1 MGQKEGKLGMSTME
15 RCPWCDSVIS
25 RSKFLEIET
34 SIRDQEKKRLAEVE
48 AAMRK
53 RLDGEFRE
61 NLENQRA
68 AIQKSAAEELAAKT
82 AAITAEGDRLAEKA
96 KQADLAR
103 QKELQ
108 EQRAILAKDRD
119 QALLKQQTEFSRERD
134 GYQRKMKEM
143 ERQLQRKTLAEL
155 GDGAEIDLF
164 EALREAFPGD
174 QIARIRKG
182 QPGADILHKVMYKG
196 ECCGRIIVDS
206 KNRQAWH
213 NSFVTKLRQDQ
224 TEAEADHAVLTST
237 VFPSGKKE
245 LCIESD
251 VIVVNPARACHVV
264 SLLRRSIIALHVRG
278 LGAKE
283 RATKMSKLYKF
294 MGSEAYTQR
303 VGEIAKLA
311 NDILELGVQE
321 KKSHDNVWK
330 KRGSL
335 ATRITTTQR
344 EIDTEIAAI
353 IEGRDQEELS
363 VA

>member
-1 MGQKEGKLGMSTME
+1 
-15 RCPWCDSVIS
+15 
-25 RSKFLEIET
+25 LEIEAK
-34 SIRDQEKKRLAEVE
+34 IRDQEQKRLAEVE

-61 NLENQRA
+61 NLAKQRV
-68 AIQKSAAEELAAKT
+68 AIQKSAAQDLVVKT
-82 AAITAEGDRLAEKA
+82 VAITAERDRLAEKD
-96 KQADLAR
+96 KQADAAR
-103 QKELQ
+103 QRELQ

-119 QALLKQQTEFSRERD
+119 QALLKQQVEFSRERE
-134 GYQRKMKEM
+134 GYQGKLKEM
-143 ERQLQRKTLAEL
+143 ERKLQRKTLTEL

-174 QIARIRKG
+174 QITRIKKG

-206 KNRQAWH
+206 KNRQTWH
-213 NSFVTKLRQDQ
+213 ASFVSKLRQDQ
-224 TEAEADHAVLTST
+224 TEAGADHAVLTTT

-264 SLLRRSIIALHVRG
+264 SLLRRGITTLHVRG

-283 RATKMSKLYKF
+283 RATKMNKLYKF
-294 MGSEAYTQR
+294 IGSEAYTQR
-303 VGEIAKLA
+303 AGELAKLA
-311 NDILELGVQE
+311 TDILELDVQE

-335 ATRITTTQR
+335 VTRINTTQR
-344 EIDTEIAAI
+344 EIETDIAAI